1 MDFNVN
7 LAACIEEAE
16 HATEKATRELVKVT
30 RRYDL
35 TPDGIEGER
44 QRLYAVATQT
54 AEAAK
59 AHGVELIDAKIAE
72 LDAAEVKAAER
83 RAAALR
89 GSSLAGRG
97 RGSVPVRRKQRDSG
111 PRLDGNRPGPDR

>member
-30 RRYDL
+30 QRYDL

-59 AHGVELIDAKIAE
+59 ASGLEMIGARIAE

-83 RAAALR
+83 RAA
-89 GSSLAGRG
+89 
-97 RGSVPVRRKQRDSG
+97 DTDYMN
-111 PRLDGNRPGPDR
+111 RLQMKLNMIGGVDLQTMDPTS